1 MLRGHFHTVGMGCSL
16 MAAAM
21 VLLAYSCLADYVW
34 DGFSWECRSHGESLC
49 ESTPLSEIIEM
60 LRSKSKQPHFKT
72 ASHKQP
78 PASEKSENGIDVGET
93 GRNQQLS
100 SFGAVDY
107 KAYNGHPSD
116 AALLSTHTSPC
127 DEEDFKTA
135 LQTGE
140 GYCYST
146 YNNGWC
152 RKVYADKVSAVKAAY
167 AAGTWTGDPNA
178 AEDAARVS
186 PGVTYLVEESD
197 WSSDGD
203 DPAADAR
210 CISTLTGVAT
220 GKIDCKPKQT
230 HCFTESG
237 WQGSDSSVNCMARF
251 GNPVN
256 CPDGIGPN
264 GVYFTGRFDPEDEGY
279 CAAWESPAAARGYM
293 DCVAN
298 KMTCTKLIAHKA
310 HRMSPSTGILM
321 MTRIKCTNSGC
332 VVHKAGRCF
341 DVSPSVPFN
350 GCRFPA
356 PVAASCS
363 GDATDTTVDC
373 SGLATSGTTCADEG
387 CTLTPARVGPC
398 IYADSIC
405 YEANALEADTKAFA
419 KLAVEQMK
427 AGTVKKCTGNDL
439 AIAEAFIKTS

>member
-1 MLRGHFHTVGMGCSL
+1 
-16 MAAAM
+16 
-21 VLLAYSCLADYVW
+21 
-34 DGFSWECRSHGESLC
+34 
-49 ESTPLSEIIEM
+49 
-60 LRSKSKQPHFKT
+60 
-72 ASHKQP
+72 
-78 PASEKSENGIDVGET
+78 
-93 GRNQQLS
+93 
-100 SFGAVDY
+100 
-107 KAYNGHPSD
+107 
-116 AALLSTHTSPC
+116 
-127 DEEDFKTA
+127 
-135 LQTGE
+135 
-140 GYCYST
+140 
-146 YNNGWC
+146 
-152 RKVYADKVSAVKAAY
+152 VYADKVSAVKAAY

-332 VVHKAGRCF
+332 VVQKFGRCF

-350 GCRFPA
+350 GCRVSA
-356 PVAASCS
+356 PIL
-363 GDATDTTVDC
+363 G
-373 SGLATSGTTCADEG
+373 
-387 CTLTPARVGPC
+387 C
-398 IYADSIC
+398 IYTDSNS